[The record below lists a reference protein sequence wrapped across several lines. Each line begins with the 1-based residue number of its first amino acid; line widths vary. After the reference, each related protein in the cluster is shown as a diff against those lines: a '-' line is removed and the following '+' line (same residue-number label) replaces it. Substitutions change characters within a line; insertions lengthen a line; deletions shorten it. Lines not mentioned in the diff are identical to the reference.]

1 MNESNSFSISAGTKF
16 PTGTTDKAVDSTYSL
31 PMPYQTGL
39 GTTDLVVGAAWN
51 FKTWNV
57 SAGYQT
63 VLNHDNKNTFL
74 RSRFPGDA
82 DAAGYFESNLLERGD
97 DALLRIEKQFHIK
110 KFMVTPGLLGIYRL
124 TEDEITDD
132 TGTQVAVEGSDGL
145 TMNITATAAYA
156 VSNRFGLQLM
166 FGAPAVVR
174 DVRPDGLTRS
184 LVLNLGFRYNFNFSN

>member
-1 MNESNSFSISAGTKF
+1 
-16 PTGTTDKAVDSTYSL
+16 
-31 PMPYQTGL
+31 
-39 GTTDLVVGAAWN
+39 
-51 FKTWNV
+51 
-57 SAGYQT
+57 
-63 VLNHDNKNTFL
+63 
-74 RSRFPGDA
+74 
-82 DAAGYFESNLLERGD
+82 
-97 DALLRIEKQFHIK
+97 
-110 KFMVTPGLLGIYRL
+110 MVAPGLLGIYRL

-184 LVLNLGFRYNFNFSN
+184 LVLNLGFRYNFNFSK